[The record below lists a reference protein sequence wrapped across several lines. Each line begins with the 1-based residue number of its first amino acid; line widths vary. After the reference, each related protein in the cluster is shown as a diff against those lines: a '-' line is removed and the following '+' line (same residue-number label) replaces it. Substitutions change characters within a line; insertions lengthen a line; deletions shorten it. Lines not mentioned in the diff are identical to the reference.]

1 MNIYIKYCG
10 YLLLVILV
18 EKEQEDMGQTLS
30 QVMRSSEKRILE
42 IFLCKDFKRCL
53 SGTLG
58 GGISTISRFNAAD
71 SDSKI
76 AGKSVKLKLSI
87 KKIITLS

>member
-1 MNIYIKYCG
+1 M
-10 YLLLVILV
+10 
-18 EKEQEDMGQTLS
+18 EHWA
-30 QVMRSSEKRILE
+30 
-42 IFLCKDFKRCL
+42 
-53 SGTLG
+53 

-76 AGKSVKLKLSI
+76 AGKSVKLKWSI

>member
-10 YLLLVILV
+10 YVLLVILV

-58 GGISTISRFNAAD
+58 GGNIHNLPF
-71 SDSKI
+71 
-76 AGKSVKLKLSI
+76 
-87 KKIITLS
+87 